1 MADGR
6 APSSSDHAPDR
17 PSDIPRAGW
26 WRIGKRVWTD
36 VGRHELSVV
45 SAGVAFNEFFALF
58 PALAAAVSIYGLIAD
73 PQAVQAQLRAMAD
86 FLPGDVQSLVGD
98 QLHGIAGASGGALG
112 WSLAVSLV
120 LALWGATRGVKGLI
134 SGLNIVNG
142 VDESRGLVAYNLTAL
157 GLTLAAIVFG
167 LLTLALIAALPALE
181 ALLPLGE
188 AGRAAASAL
197 RWPVLAVLVVV
208 ALAVVYRYAPARNQ
222 PRWRWVTP
230 GALLAGVLW
239 LAGSGLFS
247 FYVSRFGSFNETYGS
262 MAAVAVTLLW
272 FQLTA
277 FVVLLGALLDAE
289 LERQAG
295 TAGGTP
301 RKSR

>member
-1 MADGR
+1 MGDGR
-6 APSSSDHAPDR
+6 VSSSDHAPDR

-26 WRIGKRVWTD
+26 WRIVKRVWRD
-36 VGRHELSVV
+36 VSRHELSVV

-58 PALAAAVSIYGLIAD
+58 PALAAAVSIYGLVAD
-73 PQAVQAQLRAMAD
+73 PQAVQAQMRAMAD
-86 FLPGDVQSLVGD
+86 FLPGDVQSLVGS
-98 QLHGIAGASGGALG
+98 QLHGVAAASGGALG
-112 WSLAVSLV
+112 WSLAVSLA

-134 SGLNIVNG
+134 SGLNLVNG
-142 VDESRGLVAYNLTAL
+142 EGESRGLVAYNLTAL

-167 LLTLALIAALPALE
+167 LLTLALVAALPALE
-181 ALLPLGE
+181 GVLPLGE

-208 ALAVVYRYAPARNQ
+208 ALAVVYRYAPSRDR

-247 FYVSRFGSFNETYGS
+247 LYVSRFGSFNETYGS

-277 FVVLLGALLDAE
+277 FVVLLGAVLDAA
-289 LERQAG
+289 LERAAG
-295 TAGGTP
+295 TAVGSP

>member
-1 MADGR
+1 MKANAR
-6 APSSSDHAPDR
+6 FR
-17 PSDIPRAGW
+17 W
-26 WRIGKRVWTD
+26 LV
-36 VGRHELSVV
+36 
-45 SAGVAFNEFFALF
+45 
-58 PALAAAVSIYGLIAD
+58 AAVIG
-73 PQAVQAQLRAMAD
+73 V
-86 FLPGDVQSLVGD
+86 LV
-98 QLHGIAGASGGALG
+98 ALG
-112 WSLAVSLV
+112 SYAW
-120 LALWGATRGVKGLI
+120 VKK
-134 SGLNIVNG
+134 V
-142 VDESRGLVAYNLTAL
+142 ESHQRLVAYNLTAL

-167 LLTLALIAALPALE
+167 LLTLALVAALPALE
-181 ALLPLGE
+181 GVLPLGE

-208 ALAVVYRYAPARNQ
+208 ALAVVYRYAPSRDR

-247 FYVSRFGSFNETYGS
+247 LYVSRFGSFNETYGS

-277 FVVLLGALLDAE
+277 FVVLLGAVLDAA
-289 LERQAG
+289 LERAAG
-295 TAGGTP
+295 TAVGSP